1 MLQLIAGNIYRY
13 VTKCEENKIHG
24 NYSTLTFQSLQ
35 CYKLEPVLSL
45 IVIFSQV
52 DDSLHHDD
60 YYKFVVVLKTLIYSM
75 YTMLLISF

>member
-13 VTKCEENKIHG
+13 VTKCEEHKIHG
-24 NYSTLTFQSLQ
+24 NYSTLTYQSSVLQ
-35 CYKLEPVLSL
+35 LEPVLSL

-60 YYKFVVVLKTLIYSM
+60 YYKFVVVLKT
-75 YTMLLISF
+75 